1 MAFGLVHIGIA
12 EETKFANKANNFCE
26 IFSRF
31 LEPVVREMVSSSTDK
46 IVSKLISEWWVLKNT
61 FKKGKFHGYER

>member
-1 MAFGLVHIGIA
+1 MAFGLVYIGIA
-12 EETKFANKANNFCE
+12 DETKFANKANNFSE
-26 IFSRF
+26 ISSRF
-31 LEPVVREMVSSSTDK
+31 FKPVVHEMVSSSTDK